1 MYLRE
6 GYVIEF
12 LGSRIRQLRP
22 DEASAFGIIRR
33 AIDYLRRRASGKPHS
48 GVYVRKMNL
57 NDLLATLSTSQKF
70 YSESY
75 GRSIINVEF
84 RSFTFITCID
94 KYLDQEVK
102 EFRSRD
108 FVPIT
113 FPKRYSPEQEIVL
126 INYFA
131 DLSESL

>member
-6 GYVIEF
+6 GYAIEF

-33 AIDYLRRRASGKPHS
+33 AIDYLRRRDSGKPHS
-48 GVYVRKMNL
+48 GVYVKKLSL
-57 NDLLATLSTSQKF
+57 NDLLSISSTLQKF

-75 GRSIINVEF
+75 GRSVINLKL
-84 RSFTFITCID
+84 RNFTFITCID
-94 KYLDQEVK
+94 RYLDQEVK

-108 FVPIT
+108 FTPIT

-131 DLSESL
+131 DLSEFL